1 MQTAGSP
8 WKRKLSAV
16 ITHTISQGG
25 SYEIFFF
32 FNIQRCIYKHCRNK
46 RRSHTMVHQCD
57 HEFITAVGRPD
68 FGSRAV
74 GRQHFLF
81 HLFRQRLSKILPPQ
95 AFRFLQAKKTER
107 RKACLMKALHL
118 SIHFFFIVFTLPAA
132 RSPAF
137 LPTAFLSSALL
148 PLALLSSALP
158 PSELPP
164 PTPPLPEAGGL
175 PCRHSR
181 WTAQEF

>member
-1 MQTAGSP
+1 MHVAWIDISVNVRTAGSP

-95 AFRFLQAKKTER
+95 AFRFLQAKKN
-107 RKACLMKALHL
+107 RKAQSLFYEGPAPFHSFLFHCFYSASRAYASISAVGTSAVRASSTNTASTRSRRSSL
-118 SIHFFFIVFTLPAA
+118 SP
-132 RSPAF
+132 
-137 LPTAFLSSALL
+137 
-148 PLALLSSALP
+148 
-158 PSELPP
+158 
-164 PTPPLPEAGGL
+164 
-175 PCRHSR
+175 
-181 WTAQEF
+181 